1 LQSYTWSARN
11 ALWIMQTIV
20 SAKREE
26 LPALTYKFNL
36 NNQGTEGVVADSAT
50 TGLYESMLEF
60 MVVEF
65 TGVKKEIAQNMN
77 DKEIERRKDII
88 NMVSK
93 SFDER
98 DGLYSLKLKYNG
110 NKTASNHQGNL

>member
-1 LQSYTWSARN
+1 YKNEKKAEPRILGSLKKNSKLFASKDIFDTENFRSYMKRHWEILFLQQNKKQEASSFGLQSYTWSARN

-60 MVVEF
+60 MV
-65 TGVKKEIAQNMN
+65 
-77 DKEIERRKDII
+77 
-88 NMVSK
+88 
-93 SFDER
+93 
-98 DGLYSLKLKYNG
+98 
-110 NKTASNHQGNL
+110 